1 MDISSALSSI
11 SSTYKQV
18 EDLKKERENEL
29 KSQIFNPNMR
39 EIVKELENLSQQEKV
54 VEQQNAKVASAQ
66 RQTTKVGDAQSL
78 EKLEAAK
85 RSLRENQDK
94 LHVSM
99 EAFLRTEP
107 ERIAILQK
115 AAEIECEYYRKA
127 AEAFQELQNELTGIK
142 ERVTT
147 SPVVSNRTDYYMESP
162 RQEFAFSTVV
172 GAPDPVPQ
180 SNGSQEPCCRALHT
194 FEAELDEDL
203 PFHENQIIKLIE
215 KVDDDWYFGELN
227 GRRGH
232 FPANFVEV
240 VNAPVAVSNWYQA
253 LTCGSSKLVLPSGH
267 NPGNRHDQRA
277 KPGEGLRC
285 CVCFHT
291 RTAEPPRKHD
301 LTKTHLKD
309 DGATEFLHSDCDVP
323 SGLVVGKGTLA
334 NEEVKAYQRPLLAE
348 GGFVGL
354 CIIDGGGEDACPCG
368 CLALDNPG
376 YAHGR
381 IIVKAGR
388 PVTTSDALTP
398 GHIAEATTG
407 RALAQQPTSS

>member
-1 MDISSALSSI
+1 MSSIKAKLGHGGNRKQSKASFSTNDGSQQLDVYRDFFGHYENKMMNMLQPSIQGRAKVAIKNIAGKNGKHGEYHYEEAKFHKFLSKLANGLTSSFGSALSSI

-94 LHVSM
+94 LNVSM

-142 ERVTT
+142 ERATT

-240 VNAPVAVSNWYQA
+240 IVP
-253 LTCGSSKLVLPSGH
+253 LP
-267 NPGNRHDQRA
+267 
-277 KPGEGLRC
+277 
-285 CVCFHT
+285 
-291 RTAEPPRKHD
+291 
-301 LTKTHLKD
+301 
-309 DGATEFLHSDCDVP
+309 
-323 SGLVVGKGTLA
+323 
-334 NEEVKAYQRPLLAE
+334 
-348 GGFVGL
+348 
-354 CIIDGGGEDACPCG
+354 
-368 CLALDNPG
+368 
-376 YAHGR
+376 
-381 IIVKAGR
+381 
-388 PVTTSDALTP
+388 
-398 GHIAEATTG
+398 
-407 RALAQQPTSS
+407 